1 MQYWR
6 LLGMPGLKLLSRFQ
20 LLLAILMFIG
30 SPAWIVMLIA
40 GTAAAARSP
49 GTLVDPHYGFILLG
63 VMLFMWFAPKIAT
76 VADILLRPALRRVFG
91 GAPRL
96 LMNVAIET
104 VFFLLLSPVQWMS
117 HTIQLVE
124 LILGRK
130 VGWGAQTRDSHAVT
144 WMVGLR
150 QFWPHML
157 VGWGVIATLA
167 MTNPAALPVALLTA
181 GGLAL
186 SVPLAVV
193 TASPVFARFVL
204 RFGIG
209 RLPEET
215 QQPEILRALDLPALK
230 GNYV

>member
-1 MQYWR
+1 MR
-6 LLGMPGLKLLSRFQ
+6 Q
-20 LLLAILMFIG
+20 LLIGAVLALPLVF
-30 SPAWIVMLIA
+30 SALPANAMPVAPQTSSIIDAVTSDIIEVKGGHGHGWGHGWGRGHGHRA
-40 GTAAAARSP
+40 
-49 GTLVDPHYGFILLG
+49 YGWG
-63 VMLFMWFAPKIAT
+63 
-76 VADILLRPALRRVFG
+76 R
-91 GAPRL
+91 
-96 LMNVAIET
+96 
-104 VFFLLLSPVQWMS
+104 
-117 HTIQLVE
+117 
-124 LILGRK
+124 GRK

-230 GNYV
+230 GNHV

>member
-1 MQYWR
+1 
-6 LLGMPGLKLLSRFQ
+6 LSRFQ

-40 GTAAAARSP
+40 GTAAAARAP
-49 GTLVDPHYGFILLG
+49 GALVDPHYGLMLLG
-63 VMLFMWFAPKIAT
+63 VLLFMWFAPKIAT
-76 VADILLRPALRRVFG
+76 VADILLRPSLRRAFG

-96 LMNVAIET
+96 LLNVVIET

-117 HTIQLVE
+117 HTMQLVE
-124 LILGRK
+124 LMLGRK

-144 WMVGLR
+144 WMDGLR

-157 VGWGVIATLA
+157 AGWGVIVTLIA
-167 MTNPAALPVALLTA
+167 TNPAALPVILLIA

-193 TASPVFARFVL
+193 TASPAFARFVL

-215 QQPEILRALDLPALK
+215 LQPEILRALDLPALK
-230 GNYV
+230 GNHV